1 MPFAPFPV
9 LFSTQTGGLRAGTGR
24 RVAIV
29 SVIRHR
35 HAGRNAVF
43 SPVQTEKLL
52 YMNCFLI
59 SLTKNA
65 GKCVLVLKYCL
76 TFVTY

>member
-9 LFSTQTGGLRAGTGR
+9 LFSTQTGGLQAAARQRAAF
-24 RVAIV
+24 VPL
-29 SVIRHR
+29 SRHR

-43 SPVQTEKLL
+43 SPVHTEKLL
-52 YMNCFLI
+52 YKSCFLI
-59 SLTKNA
+59 LLTKNA